1 MASSP
6 PVIRGSVPPTS
17 HGVSVDVRRFAA
29 AGAEDLGVC
38 FAIEGA
44 ALDAGHSK
52 LVGDATVLTTQVRG
66 RVADV
71 LGDELTLD
79 DDAGRTRVRFI
90 LPAGVSLAGLL
101 DRFVSVEVTHRI
113 RPNGSTIIDASIRD
127 GRGRLLLWAHDGAL
141 STELRARALQLRITH
156 PPDGEP
162 RLAIG
167 AGKGAVTTVEA
178 GSAGR
183 VDGGDAS
190 YVALVL
196 RVGPGD
202 ASYVLVRC

>member
-1 MASSP
+1 MPSSSP
-6 PVIRGSVPPTS
+6 PRIRDCATP
-17 HGVSVDVRRFAA
+17 HGVSVDVRRFLAS
-29 AGAEDLGVC
+29 GAEESGVC

-44 ALDAGHSK
+44 ALDSGHSK

-79 DDAGRTRVRFI
+79 DATGRTRVRFI
-90 LPAGVSLAGLL
+90 LPAGIALAGLR

-113 RPNGSTIIDASIRD
+113 RANGATIIDAAIRD

-141 STELRARALQLRITH
+141 STERSARALQLRITH
-156 PPDGEP
+156 PPDGAP

-167 AGKGAVTTVEA
+167 AGKGAVTTVDA
-178 GSAGR
+178 GSVGR

-190 YVALVL
+190 YTALVL
-196 RVGPGD
+196 RVGAGD
-202 ASYVLVRC
+202 ASYVLVRS